1 MDLSVREKYLQV
13 EKNNERSRRICLF
26 YHEGKVSEGTHP
38 VASKLGGEDDDIMNP
53 LLGVL
58 TS

>member
-1 MDLSVREKYLQV
+1 MVELVKTNPREILSEEKKLWM
-13 EKNNERSRRICLF
+13 KPGRATIN
-26 YHEGKVSEGTHP
+26 